1 MTQRIQRTTGA
12 LYLGVIALGLSAE
25 FAIRMPLISWADPE
39 ATWQAIAANTGLFR
53 LGLLA
58 DSAMILL
65 DIGLAVLFFT
75 LLRRVQPELALTA
88 MALRLMQAAVIG
100 ASLLASVAALTL
112 VAQGPA
118 RPEALMVL
126 LTPHSIGYDVGL
138 IFFGALYGGAP
149 CLREAQG
156 KSDIAD
162 HGKIRDE
169 IEHLEDHA
177 QMVRP
182 HAIARSRPQFG
193 EILPQNPDRAGLCLE
208 DPGDYAEQGRLAG
221 AGRATQEQALAC
233 LKPEFRNV
241 ENIRARRPGKVKVAD
256 GNNSV
261 RHVRTRTAGKG
272 CRRSASPTPSL
283 RLRRGKRPLPSRSR
297 NRYRIR

>member
-126 LTPHSIGYDVGL
+126 LTTHSIGYDVGL
-138 IFFGALYGGAP
+138 IFFGANTLITAW
-149 CLREAQG
+149 L
-156 KSDIAD
+156 
-162 HGKIRDE
+162 
-169 IEHLEDHA
+169 L
-177 QMVRP
+177 
-182 HAIARSRPQFG
+182 ARSGLVPRW
-193 EILPQNPDRAGLCLE
+193 LPPLLALAGLVYLA
-208 DPGDYAEQGRLAG
+208 GSLTRLA
-221 AGRATQEQALAC
+221 APTLNALMQPAYAVTILAELSLALLFLLRPRA
-233 LKPEFRNV
+233 
-241 ENIRARRPGKVKVAD
+241 
-256 GNNSV
+256 
-261 RHVRTRTAGKG
+261 
-272 CRRSASPTPSL
+272 
-283 RLRRGKRPLPSRSR
+283 
-297 NRYRIR
+297 